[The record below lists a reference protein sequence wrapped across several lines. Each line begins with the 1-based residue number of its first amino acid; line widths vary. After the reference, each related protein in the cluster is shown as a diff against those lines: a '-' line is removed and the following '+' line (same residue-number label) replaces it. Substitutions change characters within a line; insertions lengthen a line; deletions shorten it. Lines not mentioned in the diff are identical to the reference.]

1 MERFVSVRSDRNI
14 WALHFDRSDPVP
26 KFVVH
31 FRSTTRLA
39 CVASV
44 SVGIESKERRGTGF
58 WCCQC
63 PRGKWGESQKWK
75 TRSIFRAV
83 ILCSRAQQKRLPRRQ
98 QTDSLSC
105 FSSVDFTGK
114 KMPRANPL
122 VWPSLIG
129 NCSWSMTRRFGT
141 LDCTLVHTLRDSR
154 SIRNDTTL
162 CLGHSITFYMEI
174 MLLFYQETAIRPT

>member
-14 WALHFDRSDPVP
+14 RDLHFDRSDPVP

-31 FRSTTRLA
+31 FRSTNRLA

-44 SVGIESKERRGTGF
+44 SVGFGSKERRGTGF
-58 WCCQC
+58 WCFQC

-83 ILCSRAQQKRLPRRQ
+83 IICSRAQQKRLPHRL

-105 FSSVDFTGK
+105 FSSVDFAEKKNAKSQSPCLAQFDRKLKKK
-114 KMPRANPL
+114 KMFNIYIAHL
-122 VWPSLIG
+122 
-129 NCSWSMTRRFGT
+129 
-141 LDCTLVHTLRDSR
+141 
-154 SIRNDTTL
+154 SIW
-162 CLGHSITFYMEI
+162 I
-174 MLLFYQETAIRPT
+174 